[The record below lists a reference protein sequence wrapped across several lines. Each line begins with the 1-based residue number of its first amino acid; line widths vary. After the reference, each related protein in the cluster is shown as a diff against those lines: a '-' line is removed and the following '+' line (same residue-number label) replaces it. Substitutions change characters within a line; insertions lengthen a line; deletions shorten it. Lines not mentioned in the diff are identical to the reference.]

1 MVDAVD
7 VNALTGA
14 STKAQTSK
22 LKLTDDF
29 DTFLTLLTTQ
39 LQNQDPLEPL
49 DTNQFTQQ
57 LVEFASVE
65 QLIDQSASLEDLIS
79 LQEENRQIGAAAYI
93 GNTIEYDGS
102 AAPLV
107 DGEANWAYVL
117 PSDASSVELK
127 VLDSNGTAVFT
138 TGGSNTAGIHTFNW
152 DGSKDF
158 GPDAAPGNYKLSV
171 VAKNSEGKDLTA
183 EIRSIGKVT
192 GVDLSSGEPL
202 LSVSGILVS
211 TSTLLGVEAPKT
223 TISDS

>member
-65 QLIDQSASLEDLIS
+65 QLIDQSASLEDLIA
-79 LQEENRQIGAAAYI
+79 LQEETTQIGAAGYI

-102 AAPLV
+102 AAPFV
-107 DGEANWAYVL
+107 DGKANWAYVL
-117 PSDASSVELK
+117 PSDATSVELK
-127 VLDSNGTAVFT
+127 VLDSSGTAVFT
-138 TGGSNTAGIHTFNW
+138 TDGATSAGVHTFDW
-152 DGSKDF
+152 DGSENF
-158 GPDAAPGNYKLSV
+158 GSGAAPGNYQLSV
-171 VAKNSEGKDLTA
+171 VAKNSEGKDITA

-192 GVDLSSGEPL
+192 GLDLSSGEPL
-202 LSVSGILVS
+202 LSVNGILVS